1 MVHLHKGSYRY
12 THTHTQTQVSSV
24 LCCCCCG
31 MPHCR
36 CPWRCFMTMC
46 CTVASACLVVVAAAA
61 ELRSLLLLLH
71 VLWPFSFLA
80 RKFVAT
86 CLEFRMR
93 RCRLSCA
100 QTKQTKREQRD
111 CAQKKFTSVQRGVYL
126 TCERGVYV
134 CVCVLVLLAFDFHFL
149 QLKFL
154 HKANVI
160 NIYVA

>member
-12 THTHTQTQVSSV
+12 THTQKSSV
-24 LCCCCCG
+24 LCCCCG

-46 CTVASACLVVVAAAA
+46 CTVASACLVVVAVVVAA

-100 QTKQTKREQRD
+100 QTKQNEARARLCT
-111 CAQKKFTSVQRGVYL
+111 KKFTSVQRGVYL

-134 CVCVLVLLAFDFHFL
+134 CVCWCSWRLTFTFC
-149 QLKFL
+149 
-154 HKANVI
+154 N
-160 NIYVA
+160 

>member
-1 MVHLHKGSYRY
+1 
-12 THTHTQTQVSSV
+12 
-24 LCCCCCG
+24 
-31 MPHCR
+31 
-36 CPWRCFMTMC
+36 MTMC
-46 CTVASACLVVVAAAA
+46 CTVASACLVVVAVVVGAA

-80 RKFVAT
+80 RKFVTT

-100 QTKQTKREQRD
+100 QTKQNEARAARLCT
-111 CAQKKFTSVQRGVYL
+111 KKFTSVQRGVYL
-126 TCERGVYV
+126 TCERGVAL

>member
-12 THTHTQTQVSSV
+12 KYTHTHTQVSSV

-46 CTVASACLVVVAAAA
+46 CTVASACLVVVAVVVVVAAAAA

-100 QTKQTKREQRD
+100 QTKQNEARAARLCTK
-111 CAQKKFTSVQRGVYL
+111 KIH
-126 TCERGVYV
+126 ERATWRI
-134 CVCVLVLLAFDFHFL
+134 L
-149 QLKFL
+149 
-154 HKANVI
+154 NV
-160 NIYVA
+160 